1 MIDRS
6 FGVGNVP
13 YLDIDNHG
21 VVNIDASFH
30 IHLAEA
36 KGFQSSVT
44 PQTWSLV
51 QNYVADLKQRNIRIA
66 IFGTTT
72 QGNANANATRSLV
85 RLSHSLG
92 IDMRW

>member
-1 MIDRS
+1 MLNRS

-13 YLDIDNHG
+13 YLDVDNHG
-21 VVNIDASFH
+21 LVNVDASFH

-36 KGFQSSVT
+36 KDFQSSVT

-51 QNYVADLKQRNIRIA
+51 QHYVADLKQRSIRIA
-66 IFGTTT
+66 IFGTTA